1 MAFPNPDPGLRQD
14 LQAFVDVRGRPAIF
28 LLIPSEELL
37 WGHALAIRSVL
48 RDRQFTDL
56 DLVIHSSGGYGDVA
70 YLILQMLR
78 LHTQHLNACVPLW
91 AKSAAT
97 LLCIGADTIVVDELA
112 QLGPLDP
119 QTYIGEGELS
129 SALNA
134 FKNLE
139 ELTTFSEN
147 TLHDVAKMLA
157 DTTELP
163 VDECIKHSIHFVEV
177 VSGPLFRNLDLKK
190 LGEYSRAL
198 SVSKEYS
205 RRLLNRLD
213 RWQPEQAEEVIQQL
227 VYGYPSHEYV
237 IDYYELKQ
245 LGFQVELF
253 SETERTAVESL
264 FKYCLTE
271 DAVEISAQT
280 CIELLEPSGAQ
291 FSPVV
296 VKEDLTQCKTT
307 TASNTAVGSNTINSL
322 R

>member
-1 MAFPNPDPGLRQD
+1 MALSNSDSELRVD
-14 LQAFVDVRGRPAIF
+14 LQAFVDVRRRPGLF
-28 LLIPSEELL
+28 LLIPTEELL
-37 WGHALAIRSVL
+37 WNHALAIRSAL
-48 RDRQFTDL
+48 RNRQFAEL

-70 YLILQMLR
+70 YLIIQMLR
-78 LHTQHLNACVPLW
+78 LHTQKLNACVPLW

-97 LLCIGADTIVVDELA
+97 LLCIGADRIVLDELA

-129 SALNA
+129 SSLNA

-139 ELTTFSEN
+139 ELTTFSED

-163 VDECIKHSIHFVEV
+163 VDECIKHAIHFVEV

-205 RRLLNRLD
+205 LRLLNRLD

-237 IDYYELKQ
+237 IDFYELKA

-253 SETERTAVESL
+253 SKQERTAVEGL

-271 DAVEISAQT
+271 EAVEISAQT
-280 CIELLEPSGAQ
+280 CVELLEPSTAQ
-291 FSPVV
+291 VGPVEIEV
-296 VKEDLTQCKTT
+296 DRNPGLSQTNGSATQ
-307 TASNTAVGSNTINSL
+307 
-322 R
+322 